1 MRYQLIAE
9 CNEGNVTQLGSYEN
23 QYQEGDRGYLD
34 LQLRCTPPA
43 YITHVLDD
51 TLRISGLTEYTLEP
65 YLNGLRIHFQK
76 STAPLVIIAIAI
88 AGVILL
94 LGTILTWK
102 LYKLSPETVVK
113 TAVLSTTAI
122 IAMVLAAMAV
132 IAIFSSIVVGR
143 VRIGK

>member
-9 CNEGNVTQLGSYEN
+9 GNEGNVTQLGSYEN

-34 LQLRCTPPA
+34 LQLRYTPSA
-43 YITHVLDD
+43 DIIHRLDD
-51 TLRISGLTEYTLEP
+51 TLRVSKLTGYTLEP

-76 STAPLVIIAIAI
+76 SIAPLVIIAIAI

-94 LGTILTWK
+94 LGIILTWK
-102 LYKLSPETVVK
+102 LYKLSPTTV
-113 TAVLSTTAI
+113 VLSTTAI
-122 IAMVLAAMAV
+122 IAMVLAAIAV
-132 IAIFSSIVVGR
+132 IAIFGAIVVGP